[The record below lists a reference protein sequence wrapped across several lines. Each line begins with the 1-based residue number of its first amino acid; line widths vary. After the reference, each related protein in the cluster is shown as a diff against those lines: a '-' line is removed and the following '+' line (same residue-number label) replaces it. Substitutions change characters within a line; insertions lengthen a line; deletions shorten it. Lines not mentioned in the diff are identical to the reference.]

1 MNQTLFVGIDVSL
14 KSNQVCAMNFN
25 QDKLLNLSVA
35 NTPEESELL
44 VNKIF
49 EITQK
54 YNFNKVIFTMECTG
68 VYYIHLAEFLSTH
81 PVLNNLNTF
90 VYTVNAKSISKYKDS
105 YIDTEKTDPSDA
117 FIAADFTRV
126 GRTNLL
132 APFKGSNI
140 LALQRLTRQ
149 RKHLADQISKE
160 KCYVSANIFL
170 KFSALATS
178 NNKPFSDT
186 FGKSSSAILTEFL
199 STEDIINTPLDE
211 LVDFISVKGK
221 NRFKNPKDNAK
232 ILVKAARDSYR
243 LDKVSYEAVGSAIAS
258 SLTVINCLQNEIK
271 NVDKAIF
278 KVIKGLDNDYY
289 QILLSIPGV
298 GPVFAAGIIAEI
310 VNIDYFKSHN
320 QLAKYAGLYW
330 PRHQSGEFEHEN
342 KPMAKS
348 ANMYLKYYITE
359 ATNKAISN
367 DEILNQFYQR
377 KYSEVKSHQHK
388 RALALTSRKFI
399 RLIFGLLCKNQ
410 LYVPSKFDITS

>member
-14 KSNQVCAMNFN
+14 KSNQVYAMNFN

-35 NTPEESELL
+35 NTPEESESL

-49 EITQK
+49 ELTQK

-90 VYTVNAKSISKYKDS
+90 VYTVNAKSINKYKES

-126 GRTNLL
+126 GRTNSLS
-132 APFKGSNI
+132 PFKGSNI

-178 NNKPFSDT
+178 DNKPFSNT

-199 STEDIINTPLDE
+199 STEDIISTPLDE
-211 LVDFISVKGK
+211 LIDFISSKGK
-221 NRFKNPKDNAK
+221 NRFKNPEDNAK

-258 SLTVINCLQNEIK
+258 SLTVIGCLQNEIK
-271 NVDKAIF
+271 NVDKAIS

-298 GPVFAAGIIAEI
+298 GPVFAAGIVAEI
-310 VNIDYFKSHN
+310 VDIDYFKSHN

-359 ATNKAISN
+359 ATSKAIFN

>member
-44 VNKIF
+44 VNKIL
-49 EITQK
+49 ELTQK

-68 VYYIHLAEFLSTH
+68 VYYIHLAEFLSAH

-90 VYTVNAKSISKYKDS
+90 VYTVNAESISKYKDS

-126 GRTNLL
+126 GRTNSL

-170 KFSALATS
+170 KLSALATS

-199 STEDIINTPLDE
+199 STEDIINTPLNE
-211 LVDFISVKGK
+211 LVDFISDKGK
-221 NRFKNPKDNAK
+221 NRFKNPEGNAK

-258 SLTVINCLQNEIK
+258 SLTVIGCLQNEIK
-271 NVDKAIF
+271 NVDKAIS

-289 QILLSIPGV
+289 QILLSIPDV

-330 PRHQSGEFEHEN
+330 PRH
-342 KPMAKS
+342 
-348 ANMYLKYYITE
+348 
-359 ATNKAISN
+359 
-367 DEILNQFYQR
+367 
-377 KYSEVKSHQHK
+377 
-388 RALALTSRKFI
+388 
-399 RLIFGLLCKNQ
+399 
-410 LYVPSKFDITS
+410 

>member
-44 VNKIF
+44 VNKIL
-49 EITQK
+49 ELTQK
-54 YNFNKVIFTMECTG
+54 YNFNKIIFAMECTG

-90 VYTVNAKSISKYKDS
+90 VYTVNAKSINKYKDS

-126 GRTNLL
+126 GRTNSL

-310 VNIDYFKSHN
+310 VDIDYFKSHN

-342 KPMAKS
+342 KPMAKY